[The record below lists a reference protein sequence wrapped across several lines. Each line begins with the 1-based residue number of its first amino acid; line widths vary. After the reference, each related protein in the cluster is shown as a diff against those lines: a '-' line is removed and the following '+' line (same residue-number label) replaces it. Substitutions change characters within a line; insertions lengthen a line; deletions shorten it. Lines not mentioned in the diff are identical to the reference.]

1 MFIDKR
7 SSVMIVSSS
16 KKAAEYLTG
25 VLPKD
30 DYSPVITV
38 ESAGDAKRRLVDTP
52 CDIVII
58 NTPLKDDFGLELA
71 VDISEKDASCVA
83 LLVKSEYY
91 EQVSYKAEDYGII
104 TVAKPSST
112 PVILQS
118 VRMLV
123 AMSAKM
129 RRLEKKASTL
139 EMKMEE
145 IRLVNRAK
153 LLLIEQLKMSEAQA
167 HRYIEKAAMDNCVK
181 RREIAENIIRI
192 YES

>member
-58 NTPLKDDFGLELA
+58 NTPLQAEFGLELA
-71 VDISEKDASCVA
+71 VEISEKDASCVA
-83 LLVKSEYY
+83 LLVKSE
-91 EQVSYKAEDYGII
+91 
-104 TVAKPSST
+104 
-112 PVILQS
+112 
-118 VRMLV
+118 
-123 AMSAKM
+123 
-129 RRLEKKASTL
+129 
-139 EMKMEE
+139 
-145 IRLVNRAK
+145 
-153 LLLIEQLKMSEAQA
+153 
-167 HRYIEKAAMDNCVK
+167 
-181 RREIAENIIRI
+181 
-192 YES
+192 

>member
-167 HRYIEKAAMDNCVK
+167 HRYIEKQAMDRCVTK
-181 RREIAENIIRI
+181 RTIAESIIST
-192 YES
+192 YNK